1 MSAIDSISSSQPA
14 STTDAFAAMGSEDFI
29 RVMFTELTNQD
40 PLSPNE
46 TKDLLQQ
53 ISTLRS
59 IESDINL
66 GKKLEGMARQ
76 NEITSASS
84 LVGKFVTGKSE
95 AGQDVAGFV
104 DSVSITSEGSVL
116 NLGSG
121 YRVPLDRLA
130 EVVDPDLLDGANG
143 NEAPLVATAIPDQ
156 VAQRNADW
164 DYTVANGTFS
174 DEESADRLTYT
185 ATLDDGATLP
195 AWLTFDSRLRRFNGT
210 VPADAPQSMLI
221 KVTAIDSFNA
231 RGSTTFRLTF
241 TGDAGSGDGGNG
253 G

>member
-1 MSAIDSISSSQPA
+1 MSAIDSISASQPT

-29 RVMFTELTNQD
+29 KVMFTELTNQD

-59 IESDINL
+59 IESDIDL
-66 GKKLEGMARQ
+66 GNKLKDMAKQ

-84 LVGKFVTGKSE
+84 LVGKFITGKSD

-104 DSVSITSEGSVL
+104 DSVSITNDGSVL

-121 YRVPLDRLA
+121 YSVPLAKLG
-130 EVVDPDLLDGANG
+130 EVVDPSLLDGANG
-143 NEAPLVATAIPDQ
+143 NQAPVVSTAIPDQ
-156 VAQRNADW
+156 VAARASDW
-164 DYTVANGTFS
+164 DYTFDSGTFT
-174 DEESADRLTYT
+174 DEESPDQLTYT
-185 ATLDDGATLP
+185 ATLDDGAALP
-195 AWLTFDSRLRRFNGT
+195 SWLSFDSRLRRFTGT
-210 VPADAPQSMLI
+210 VPGDAPQSMLI

-241 TGDAGSGDGGNG
+241 TGDGSGGASG
-253 G
+253 